1 MIGKYYMGL
10 TEEEIKT
17 GSTKIP
23 GAAGG
28 YGVVTMTDEQAYED
42 TMLALNI
49 TGSATSMYMQ
59 QFWGH
64 DENLMYYRNHVYPL
78 MGPGWGST
86 ADYILLSDG
95 DTIDVA
101 MFTNWQFWTVGAFA
115 AFEQDSFTVAKGN
128 TLTAH
133 TLKYDTKSVADGGTE
148 QFDPITGLNVA
159 VYDADWKYVGDMDL
173 SGTGGKRLYLTF
185 NETGTYYLLGTDPN
199 AGTPDSCYAPATAK
213 VTVTGDSPEPVFDP
227 AEYYKDFDFASITLD
242 EEGTQYIYN
251 IKESSI
257 YVEHFSVPGDKKLYT
272 VTVPEGTDYVY
283 VNYPADFKYTPLSY
297 CALFDTTGTVNGYD
311 CPGFELLDNA
321 SGGKT
326 LKLPVPYLVE
336 NSRYFAAEEKSY
348 DYFNCFGFVY
358 GDNTA
363 PGGAVAVTGVKL
375 DQNTLTV
382 ERGKTAQLTAT
393 VEPATANNQNVTW
406 QSSSMKVA
414 TVSRKGVVTALS
426 EGTTTVT
433 VTTAD
438 GGYTAQCTV
447 TVTDPN
453 KPAVAADGYYEIANG
468 AQLQWFANEVNA
480 SKDNAALNA
489 RLTDDIDLSGICSSA
504 NPWTPIGDHAN
515 NRIYSGTFD
524 GQGHKITGLYLKGNA
539 SNYTNGNTYYIGLFG
554 ECDGVTIKNLS
565 VYGTAM
571 AVTRMVGGLAGRT
584 CGVSTHRR
592 STVENCH
599 NYVTLTGSATNDDI
613 FSHGGLV
620 GSAQETDFIG
630 CSNEVDI
637 TGYQGQVRRHRRQYR
652 HRRRNADELLEQ
664 RPRPSARLQEH
675 V

>member
-1 MIGKYYMGL
+1 
-10 TEEEIKT
+10 
-17 GSTKIP
+17 
-23 GAAGG
+23 
-28 YGVVTMTDEQAYED
+28 
-42 TMLALNI
+42 
-49 TGSATSMYMQ
+49 
-59 QFWGH
+59 
-64 DENLMYYRNHVYPL
+64 MYYRNHVYPL

-159 VYDADWKYVGDMDL
+159 VYDADWKYVGVMDL
-173 SGTGGKRLYLTF
+173 SGTEENAYTYTF

-358 GDNTA
+358 DDNTA
-363 PGGAVAVTGVKL
+363 PGGAVAVTGVTL
-375 DQNTLTV
+375 DKSELSLIRREEAT
-382 ERGKTAQLTAT
+382 LTAT
-393 VEPATANNQNVTW
+393 VEPQNADNPRVSW
-406 QSSSMKVA
+406 KSSNTDVA
-414 TVSRKGVVTALS
+414 TVSTKGVVTGV
-426 EGTTTVT
+426 GTGTATIT

-438 GGYTAQCTV
+438 GGFTAKCTV
-447 TVTDPN
+447 TVTDPS
-453 KPAVAADGYYEIANG
+453 KPALAEDGYYEISNA
-468 AQLQWFANEVNA
+468 AQLKWFTDEVNA
-480 SKDNAALNA
+480 GKSTLNA

-554 ECDGVTIKNLS
+554 ECDG
-565 VYGTAM
+565 
-571 AVTRMVGGLAGRT
+571 
-584 CGVSTHRR
+584 C
-592 STVENCH
+592 
-599 NYVTLTGSATNDDI
+599 
-613 FSHGGLV
+613 
-620 GSAQETDFIG
+620 
-630 CSNEVDI
+630 
-637 TGYQGQVRRHRRQYR
+637 
-652 HRRRNADELLEQ
+652 LLYTSPS
-664 RPRPSARLQEH
+664 PRDA
-675 V
+675 